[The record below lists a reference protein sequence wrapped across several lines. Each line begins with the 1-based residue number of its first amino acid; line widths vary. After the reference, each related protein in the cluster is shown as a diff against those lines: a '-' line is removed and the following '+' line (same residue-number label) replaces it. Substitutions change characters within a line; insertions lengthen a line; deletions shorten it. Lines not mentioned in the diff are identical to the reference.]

1 MLLLGV
7 GVSNHFLR
15 VWHHSKPKNA
25 IYGKEHSQQVP
36 LLYVLTSIWVLC
48 IQSLVEI
55 SLFQVFLYLLKDF
68 DFKVMKRRQKSIV
81 VAYSQTLVTYKCW
94 SSTRGNCFIC
104 QFTKFLQFLYLQFV
118 LTSFLVCL
126 TSMFVLTSVWELG
139 KNMLIFYNF
148 YIKILG
154 LMLTKTWKKEI
165 LTSFWCEEHSNA
177 GQNIQH
183 SSVNCS
189 LFPSTKLCFQRKK
202 IN

>member
-1 MLLLGV
+1 M
-7 GVSNHFLR
+7 
-15 VWHHSKPKNA
+15 
-25 IYGKEHSQQVP
+25 
-36 LLYVLTSIWVLC
+36 
-48 IQSLVEI
+48 LVEI
-55 SLFQVFLYLLKDF
+55 SLFYVCCTFLQDF
-68 DFKVMKRRQKSIV
+68 VAKMVKMSQKSIF
-81 VAYSQTLVTYKCW
+81 VAYSETLVTYKRW
-94 SSTRGNCFIC
+94 PSTLGNCFIC
-104 QFTKFLQFLYLQFV
+104 QFTKFLYFLYLQFV
-118 LTSFLVCL
+118 LTSFLGCL